1 MGNVAAIDI
10 GIVVLRCTLFD
21 RNNDMFPYK
30 VVKKRQK
37 LIEESKVGS
46 QTDGYIEGSEVSGI

>member
-30 VVKKRQK
+30 VIKKR
-37 LIEESKVGS
+37 
-46 QTDGYIEGSEVSGI
+46 